1 MGVVLASASFL
12 LKATALF
19 SDSTLP
25 VPMNCYTTA
34 NVGRGLQA
42 VSGEPDLVREHGA
55 GLSHRQPRG
64 PRPWRR
70 EGRRREAPAKEATL
84 RRPGQSPGGLHAS
97 PWQRGVRAR
106 PDWPGRRARGL
117 LGEHVPRR
125 RSAGLNLAGGAPL
138 PLPDSRFLGQ
148 CRSRFRPSSGSFSVL
163 MTGAPGQALEAVEV
177 CSLSPPLSC
186 SNSTLSL
193 LSPLGHRSFPFD
205 DDDGDGDE
213 EEDVDEDAQDSEA
226 KVESLRG
233 MELQGCASVVES
245 EDNQEEQKQ
254 VLLPESSLTPWEA
267 WFVGKE
273 KVERDRLQQKAL
285 EELNQQLEKKKEV
298 EEREKRKIIA
308 EEKHKEWVQRK
319 NEQEKKEREQKISK
333 EMEEKAAK
341 ELEKEHLQEKAREKY
356 QEWLK
361 KKKAEECEKKKKE
374 KEKEK
379 QRQAE
384 LQEKKEIAER
394 KFKEWLENAKNKP
407 RPAAKSYGYANG
419 KLTGFYSGNSY
430 PEPAFY
436 NPIPWKPIPMPPPKE
451 AKALSGKK
459 TKRPVI
465 SQPQRSS
472 SLVTHKERSTLCLG
486 TLCRIQ
492 R

>member
-1 MGVVLASASFL
+1 MWAA
-12 LKATALF
+12 
-19 SDSTLP
+19 
-25 VPMNCYTTA
+25 
-34 NVGRGLQA
+34 GR
-42 VSGEPDLVREHGA
+42 
-55 GLSHRQPRG
+55 
-64 PRPWRR
+64 W
-70 EGRRREAPAKEATL
+70 
-84 RRPGQSPGGLHAS
+84 
-97 PWQRGVRAR
+97 
-106 PDWPGRRARGL
+106 
-117 LGEHVPRR
+117 
-125 RSAGLNLAGGAPL
+125 GAPL
-138 PLPDSRFLGQ
+138 PLPDTRFLGQ

-233 MELQGCASVVES
+233 MELQGCASAFES

-254 VLLPESSLTPWEA
+254 VLLPESSLTPWEV

-273 KVERDRLQQKAL
+273 K
-285 EELNQQLEKKKEV
+285 ELNQQLEKKKEV

-319 NEQEKKEREQKISK
+319 NEQKRKEREQKISK

-419 KLTGFYSGNSY
+419 KLTGWFLCYVAYINTVCRSKYYTLGFLLTEIETCFYSGNSY

-472 SLVTHKERSTLCLG
+472 SLVTHKDRSTLCLG

>member
-1 MGVVLASASFL
+1 MATRSPRLPGLA
-12 LKATALF
+12 
-19 SDSTLP
+19 
-25 VPMNCYTTA
+25 
-34 NVGRGLQA
+34 
-42 VSGEPDLVREHGA
+42 
-55 GLSHRQPRG
+55 
-64 PRPWRR
+64 
-70 EGRRREAPAKEATL
+70 APA
-84 RRPGQSPGGLHAS
+84 
-97 PWQRGVRAR
+97 RAR
-106 PDWPGRRARGL
+106 PAGRAR
-117 LGEHVPRR
+117 PSR
-125 RSAGLNLAGGAPL
+125 RSAGLNLAGPL
-138 PLPDSRFLGQ
+138 WAAGRWATASPVLESRFMAD
-148 CRSRFRPSSGSFSVL
+148 CRSGSRPSSAFFSVL
-163 MTGAPGQALEAVEV
+163 MAGPRGPGPEAVEV

-193 LSPLGHRSFPFD
+193 LSPLGHQSFPFD
-205 DDDGDGDE
+205 HDDGDGEE
-213 EEDVDEDAQDSEA
+213 EEDVDEDAYDSEA

-233 MELQGCASVVES
+233 VELQGCTSTVGS

-254 VLLPESSLTPWEA
+254 VHLPESSLTPWEV

-285 EELNQQLEKKKEV
+285 EELNQQLERKKEV
-298 EEREKRKIIA
+298 EDREKRKIIA
-308 EEKHKEWVQRK
+308 EEKHKEWVQKK
-319 NEQEKKEREQKISK
+319 NEQKRKEREQKINK
-333 EMEEKAAK
+333 EMKEKAAK
-341 ELEKEHLQEKAREKY
+341 ELEKEHLQEKAKEKY

-361 KKKAEECEKKKKE
+361 KKNAEECEKKKKE

-384 LQEKKEIAER
+384 LQEKKEIAEK

-436 NPIPWKPIPMPPPKE
+436 NPIPWKPIPVPPSKE
-451 AKALSGKK
+451 VRDLSGKK

-465 SQPQRSS
+465 SQPHRAS
-472 SLVTHKERSTLCLG
+472 SLVMHKARSNLCLG

>member
-1 MGVVLASASFL
+1 MWAAG
-12 LKATALF
+12 
-19 SDSTLP
+19 
-25 VPMNCYTTA
+25 
-34 NVGRGLQA
+34 QW
-42 VSGEPDLVREHGA
+42 GA
-55 GLSHRQPRG
+55 
-64 PRPWRR
+64 
-70 EGRRREAPAKEATL
+70 
-84 RRPGQSPGGLHAS
+84 AS
-97 PWQRGVRAR
+97 PLSDRGF
-106 PDWPGRRARGL
+106 
-117 LGEHVPRR
+117 
-125 RSAGLNLAGGAPL
+125 LAGC
-138 PLPDSRFLGQ
+138 RF
-148 CRSRFRPSSGSFSVL
+148 RSRPSAGSFSVL
-163 MTGAPGQALEAVEV
+163 MAGARAQGLEAVEV

-186 SNSTLSL
+186 SNSTMSL
-193 LSPLGHRSFPFD
+193 LSPLGHQSFPFD
-205 DDDGDGDE
+205 DDDGDGEE
-213 EEDVDEDAQDSEA
+213 EEDVDEDAHDSEA

-233 MELQGCASVVES
+233 MELRGCASVVGS

-254 VLLPESSLTPWEA
+254 VHLPESSLTPWEV

-308 EEKHKEWVQRK
+308 EEKHKEWVQKK
-319 NEQEKKEREQKISK
+319 NEQKRKEREQKINK

-341 ELEKEHLQEKAREKY
+341 ELEKEHLQEKAKEKY

-384 LQEKKEIAER
+384 LQEKKEIAEK

-419 KLTGFYSGNSY
+419 KLTGFYSGISY

-436 NPIPWKPIPMPPPKE
+436 NPIPWKPIPVPPPKE
-451 AKALSGKK
+451 AKDLSVKK

-465 SQPQRSS
+465 SQPHRSS
-472 SLVTHKERSTLCLG
+472 SLVMHKARSSLCLG